1 MRLTQDH
8 KPTDPKEEERIKKA
22 GGVITQPS
30 LGRPRVNSK
39 LDMSRSIGD
48 VELKAFGV
56 TCEPDT
62 RHIQVRKH
70 FQASHSDWKTWKN
83 GKAFSS
89 LGKVRKVRE
98 FQTNVIYYF

>member
-62 RHIQVRKH
+62 RHIQVRKY
-70 FQASHSDWKTWKN
+70 FQASHSDWKTWKYE
-83 GKAFSS
+83 KAFSS

>member
-70 FQASHSDWKTWKN
+70 YRASYSDGKPGKN
-83 GKAFSS
+83 GKAFSP
-89 LGKVRKVRE
+89 GKVRE
-98 FQTNVIYYF
+98 FQTNVIYYI